1 MSNGGVHS
9 SIEHIY
15 ALLKLAKQEGL
26 EEVYVHAFMDGRDVD
41 PQSGAGFI
49 DELTK
54 SYTEG
59 YLTFREQAEDIKAFY
74 EDVERFKKE
83 LNAKGRNIA
92 SEEDLEMFNNLVLNI
107 ELSIHANWIEDFSNK
122 YNN

>member
-1 MSNGGVHS
+1 ML
-9 SIEHIY
+9 
-15 ALLKLAKQEGL
+15 ALKNKN
-26 EEVYVHAFMDGRDVD
+26 
-41 PQSGAGFI
+41 SKNFI

-59 YLTFREQAEDIKAFY
+59 YLAFREQAEDIKAFY
-74 EDVERFKKE
+74 EDIERFKKE
-83 LNAKGRNIA
+83 LNANGRNIA

-107 ELSIHANWIEDFSNK
+107 ELSIHANWIEKFSNK